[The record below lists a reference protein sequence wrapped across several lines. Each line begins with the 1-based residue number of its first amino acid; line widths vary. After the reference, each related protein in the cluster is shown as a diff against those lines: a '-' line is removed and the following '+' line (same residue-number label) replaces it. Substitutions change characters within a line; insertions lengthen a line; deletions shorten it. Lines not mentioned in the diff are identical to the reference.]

1 MPPGAASVV
10 SSLCRCGTTAGPLSI
25 SGSMSPSPL
34 GSATCMAPATN
45 ASSLARH
52 TSQRPRGTKRRHRG
66 HTEAGRRSRLPTH
79 GRRRTRRHACR
90 RDIWAA
96 YMVHSSSTAR
106 GSLIRYFG
114 TPSYRVMEPH
124 ERVIFDA
131 WGPCP
136 CQPGAYLASFVIIRA
151 GYPRTRSVF
160 FRSTDTR
167 RYTRRSGPTDR
178 ETLSAWLL
186 SGPGLANRT

>member
-1 MPPGAASVV
+1 
-10 SSLCRCGTTAGPLSI
+10 
-25 SGSMSPSPL
+25 
-34 GSATCMAPATN
+34 
-45 ASSLARH
+45 
-52 TSQRPRGTKRRHRG
+52 
-66 HTEAGRRSRLPTH
+66 
-79 GRRRTRRHACR
+79 
-90 RDIWAA
+90 
-96 YMVHSSSTAR
+96 
-106 GSLIRYFG
+106 
-114 TPSYRVMEPH
+114 MEPH

-160 FRSTDTR
+160 FRSTDSR

-186 SGPGLANRT
+186 SGPGLAAYVHHYGLELSERYAGPYVVSAPMAIPPQ